1 MGITQPS
8 LDISTPASIPTP
20 NVEQTPISTP
30 MKQENEPTSS
40 GLEAMDTDVVEPIN
54 KDTKSPIGQP
64 ITQPSLDISTLASIP
79 IPNKEKAI
87 IPCSNGTEVMD
98 ILNKQEDIKSS
109 LEQKVIEQP
118 SSNDTDTT
126 PSSIKQSNSESLSN
140 ETTKEKNTQ
149 IKATQDSLTTINGK
163 ETILKNEPSTITQ
176 NNAVNLPVIA

>member
-1 MGITQPS
+1 MG
-8 LDISTPASIPTP
+8 
-20 NVEQTPISTP
+20 
-30 MKQENEPTSS
+30 ENEPTSS
-40 GLEAMDTDVVEPIN
+40 GLEVMDTYIVEPIN

-64 ITQPSLDISTLASIP
+64 ITQPSLDIS
-79 IPNKEKAI
+79 
-87 IPCSNGTEVMD
+87 
-98 ILNKQEDIKSS
+98 

-126 PSSIKQSNSESLSN
+126 PSSIKQNNGESLSN